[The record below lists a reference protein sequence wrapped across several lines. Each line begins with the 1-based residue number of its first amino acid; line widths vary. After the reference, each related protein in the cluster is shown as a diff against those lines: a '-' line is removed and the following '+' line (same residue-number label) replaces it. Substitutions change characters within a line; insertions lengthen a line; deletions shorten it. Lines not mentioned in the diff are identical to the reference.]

1 MLHYNTKKESDSGTQ
16 NVTKKLRLCK
26 PVGGG
31 RPVVFATRGTDGG
44 KEIGERKTD
53 RDRQDDQERQKGRER
68 ETDRDQKD
76 SSGTKCSIFLLCI
89 LMEVQ
94 VQNRQMM
101 SNTEFF

>member
-1 MLHYNTKKESDSGTQ
+1 MASILPTPYRCSTRIQKRNQSDGGTQ

-68 ETDRDQKD
+68 ERETEIREIHQ
-76 SSGTKCSIFLLCI
+76 
-89 LMEVQ
+89 E
-94 VQNRQMM
+94 QNAV
-101 SNTEFF
+101 SFCCAS